1 MKNVENVGDV
11 FWVTV
16 CTLAVHNTINNKF
29 ELMRCATQVVNYT
42 LPKPWQSFSAMYR
55 RLLKSSNSQATGN
68 QMVKPHVEECSRVP
82 SLPQQKFTDTVP
94 LPQQKFTD
102 SGLSDGCSLL
112 TIMAGAGNPMGG
124 ISLAPV
130 QNSSTSWRL
139 MP

>member
-1 MKNVENVGDV
+1 MSKMSGM
-11 FWVTV
+11 FLGSL
-16 CTLAVHNTINNKF
+16 CTLTVHNTINNKF

-82 SLPQQKFTDTVP
+82 SLPQQKFTD
-94 LPQQKFTD
+94 

-130 QNSSTSWRL
+130 RNTSTSWRL
-139 MP
+139 MPRSPPAAVQ